1 MARCNAV
8 QMSLLFSVAMLN
20 YGSSIQTGREKCT
33 VAWILVSLIFWVLK
47 LDLSRAESTQ
57 KLHDVL
63 FHFAKP
69 HASKLDIFKWFQC
82 HGLSTTQLISRR
94 WVWTQSADNAVYED
108 QEALDGSVKAVC
120 WQHHHLRYGATNA
133 LLDRNHPITLLTNSP
148 CGLFSSDVLCTS
160 TLTTYCCRYNGIV
173 HFKQLIIE
181 FWRCRTFPTQWILL
195 RFSEIVSEH
204 FSGTSLS

>member
-1 MARCNAV
+1 MVRPNKP
-8 QMSLLFSVAMLN
+8 
-20 YGSSIQTGREKCT
+20 REVYCG
-33 VAWILVSLIFWVLK
+33 
-47 LDLSRAESTQ
+47 LDLGFLDFLGTEARPISGWVYSKATWCALPLCKATCIKIRYLQ
-57 KLHDVL
+57 IW
-63 FHFAKP
+63 FH
-69 HASKLDIFKWFQC
+69 C

-120 WQHHHLRYGATNA
+120 WQHHHLRYGATNT
-133 LLDRNHPITLLTNSP
+133 LLDRNYPITLLTNSP

-181 FWRCRTFPTQWILL
+181 FWRCGTFPTQWILL
-195 RFSEIVSEH
+195 RFCEIVSEH
-204 FSGTSLS
+204 FSPSLS